1 MSTPDP
7 VAAEL
12 ANLRGELSAF
22 GRDISEI
29 KVSCAVLVERS
40 NRTDADLR
48 RLRDETEKELGDL
61 RKDVDALKERRFPLA
76 VVGAMSGVAAVIV
89 AVVTLLLR

>member
-1 MSTPDP
+1 MITPDP

-12 ANLRGELSAF
+12 ANLRGELSSF

-40 NRTDADLR
+40 DRNERDLA
-48 RLRDETEKELGDL
+48 RLRDDTEKELA
-61 RKDVDALKERRFPLA
+61 ALAERMSALEGRRFPLP
-76 VVGAMSGVAAVIV
+76 VVSALAAVAAVVV
-89 AVVTLLLR
+89 AVIALFAR